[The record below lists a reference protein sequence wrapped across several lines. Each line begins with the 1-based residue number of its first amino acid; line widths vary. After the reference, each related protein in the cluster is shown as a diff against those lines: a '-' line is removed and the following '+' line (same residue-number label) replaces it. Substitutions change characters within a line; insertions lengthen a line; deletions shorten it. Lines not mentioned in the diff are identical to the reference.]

1 MINIFQFRDE
11 LIEHYQSFSQGFT
24 KIAADD
30 IRSFI
35 KQQFDAYKRFCPEP
49 LIQITPNYKVS
60 CSIDDLVRQGVLH
73 PDCAKIF
80 QFNGQ
85 GLNLFAHQYNAINMA
100 RSGKSYVVTSGTG
113 SGKSLT
119 FFIPIINAIL
129 QDKAQELI
137 TSGSHLNRPRIRA
150 IIIYPMNALA
160 NSQLEEIQK
169 FLQSFSGV
177 RVCRYTGQDDQA
189 SRQEMTDNPPDIILT
204 NFMMLEQILIRK
216 SDRVLVNNC
225 QDLRFL
231 VLDELHTYRG
241 RQGSDVAMLIRRLRV
256 QMNAKNLIC
265 IGTSATMAS
274 TGSQQDKN
282 AVVANFASHLFGCP
296 FQPEQVISEILEP
309 MTLAIPSAQEEF
321 ISFRKQLMQ
330 EVNLAAKLDEQGQ
343 SCLMLHNY
351 DEFKHSA
358 FARWLEQ
365 NLSITSKS
373 ERAIPQSISSIAG
386 RLTAMLCA
394 PMLATPQEVAA
405 FKLPDEL
412 LNGLVVAED
421 GRSKL
426 NPEGKADG
434 QYTGNDQ
441 LNAVWGDGKLSKRL
455 GADSNEQAFLGS
467 EAALLLADG
476 TLQQL
481 DGTTLSKIHEL
492 FVTSTQAL
500 KNFLSLFGQNDY
512 IRTPQGKNPFAFK
525 LHQFISG
532 PTRIYVSLQHP
543 QRYLT
548 LDGQNFVADPQDPNK
563 HYPLFEAYFCRDCG
577 MEYIPVKITEGAGR
591 KPNYIKVEPREFD
604 ARDDE
609 EQDDD
614 ECTIG
619 FICPRRLGQGYDGDD
634 EQLPDEWKD
643 PKKENAIKSAKKKA
657 VPELIYLDEYGYCN
671 GNGQPYWLI
680 KGTFQFCV
688 NCLHTFTTAGSEKHR
703 LLGLSGESRAS
714 VTTIISLQLI
724 RQLYQYIW
732 DNAQAQ
738 NREPSPAEENACKLL
753 GFVDNRQDAALQAGH
768 FNDFVLRLVMR
779 SSIIAALRNAQKPM
793 PIDSLVQSIC
803 EILHFSNK
811 YINDPEALSN
821 FMEEPQGQTNE
832 LISVRFSQALEQLQF
847 IFGMKIVD
855 ELRNLNLYTCPSLQ
869 ELHLIKL
876 QYLGLS
882 DMCNSEQF
890 MAQSALLSRLSPEAR
905 FQIFSDF
912 LDTLCNKQ
920 CIDSEYLNDG
930 KISSN
935 LKSSAKNILA
945 KWIPQGVFKNLS
957 PAFVLEKASST
968 AKVVLGTKLS
978 GVNRKIM
985 LHKAWKTIKYQPT
998 LEEASLVLQDMIS
1011 MLNKH
1016 GLLQQSSLKGADNKA
1031 DISGYRIRASVI
1043 LLSTDNALSHQV
1055 MNDEGAMRNELDGT
1069 IREAILD
1076 KANDSTVWGKVA
1088 QANKAAGTMAGELPS
1103 TNANYATDVTDT
1115 TDLTETGDDERFFAR
1130 LYLEIA
1136 KMLQNPTS
1144 SKKLIQTLL
1153 NIEAHEHTAQ
1163 VSSKDREELEQRFR
1177 ANQND
1182 LEKWKARS
1190 TAQPFKRLPLLF
1202 CSPTME
1208 LGIDISAL
1216 NYVLMRNVPPTA
1228 ANYVQRAGRAGRSGQ
1243 QSLVLT
1249 YCTARSPHDQWF
1261 FKHPEEM
1268 VQGIVNEPTID
1279 LTNDALIRSH
1289 LHAIWLAAGYVDI
1302 QNFVSQNL
1310 DLSRTNYPMIPT
1322 LQEQLNPQWALA
1334 DSNNTARGGK
1344 QAELSA
1350 TEYAASHD
1358 HSLDYTSYEEKN
1370 NRLALTPAAIVK
1382 NAVDMSRQVLSM
1394 VDEPEVQAKWLNNTE
1409 LESFIIRSYQE
1420 FDHSF
1425 DSWRTHYRSLQ
1436 SQLEL
1441 VGKQLNALNSNKEDR
1456 ERLQNEQAR
1465 VLAQI
1470 AFMTSTESYNNN
1482 NEFYVYRYLAS
1493 QGFLPGY
1500 NFPSMPLQAW
1510 LLEKD
1515 DLDKTHRNLISRPR
1529 FIGLSE
1535 FAPFSLIYHQ
1545 GRIFMSTRIRIPAE
1559 NFNTETK
1566 RLNTTVAHACERCGY
1581 ITTDA
1586 AANTCE
1592 YCASPLRPE
1601 SDIHNLY
1608 KISIV
1613 EATERERITVVDENR
1628 LSQGLEIHTLFSF
1641 AKDSSRLTGFLP
1653 PLKCELKYQDQ
1664 CLGVLTY
1671 AQNALIKR
1679 INLGWRNSNDRTGFL
1694 INPLNGCWKS
1704 TSKTQTDLPT
1714 RRGKGRKNATLIN
1727 AVLNSQTEATDK
1739 EAEVLQK
1746 IVPYVEDTHN
1756 LLILEPKGAGAGD
1769 TIFMATLQAAL
1780 QRAIEQV
1787 YQLEQSE
1794 LFVEPAPNEQERNLI
1809 LIYEAGEGGSGVL
1822 LNLIRNPEAI
1832 QAVAKRALKI
1842 MHYDMPQDPS
1852 TWDMAHIVNYNQNQH
1867 CLNGCYDCLLS
1878 YYNQREHVYINRR
1891 DDMTLNFLAKLSQC
1905 SVEKL
1910 YLEPADTETSVDP
1923 TQSTPPATP
1932 LDRFILWT
1940 SQRGYPHP
1948 DQIGKTFKVLKLSF
1962 DAAYNS
1968 EHICLSFTP
1977 RDPSDIETLEEV
1989 GWTVLDLSQEST
2001 WEEQMA
2007 RVFTSKV

>member
-11 LIEHYQSFSQGFT
+11 LIQHYQSFSQGFT
-24 KIAADD
+24 KIAAED

-60 CSIDDLVRQGVLH
+60 CSIDELVRQGVLH

-129 QDKAQELI
+129 QEKAQELS
-137 TSGSHLNRPRIRA
+137 TPGSLLNRPRVRA

-169 FLQSFSGV
+169 FLQNFSGI

-189 SRQEMTDNPPDIILT
+189 ARLEMKNNLPDIILT
-204 NFMMLEQILIRK
+204 NFMMLEQILIRR
-216 SDRVLVNNC
+216 SDRFLVNAC

-241 RQGSDVAMLIRRLRV
+241 RQGSDVAMLVRRLRI
-256 QMNAKNLIC
+256 QMNARNLIC

-282 AVVANFASHLFGCP
+282 AVVANFASHLFGCT
-296 FQPEQVISEILEP
+296 FQPEQVISETLDP
-309 MTLAIPSAQEEF
+309 MTLPIPRSQEEF
-321 ISFRKQLMQ
+321 INFRKQLMQ
-330 EVNLAAKLDEQGQ
+330 EVLLAAKLDEQGQ
-343 SCLMLHNY
+343 CCLMLHNY

-365 NLSITSKS
+365 NLSITSKF

-394 PMLATPQEVAA
+394 PILATPQEVAE
-405 FKLPDEL
+405 FKLPDAL
-412 LNGLVVAED
+412 LNGQVAAKD
-421 GRSKL
+421 GRSWL
-426 NPEGKADG
+426 NSEVAADG
-434 QYTGNDQ
+434 QQVVEQNNSTVGQDQ
-441 LNAVWGDGKLSKRL
+441 LNAIWGSDDKLSVGVGNDGKPHVGL
-455 GADSNEQAFLGS
+455 GN
-467 EAALLLADG
+467 
-476 TLQQL
+476 
-481 DGTTLSKIHEL
+481 GTTLSTIHEL
-492 FVTSTQAL
+492 FVTCTQAL

-532 PTRIYVSLQHP
+532 PTRIYVTLQHP

-563 HYPLFEAYFCRDCG
+563 FYPLFEAYFCRDCG

-609 EQDDD
+609 EQDAD
-614 ECTIG
+614 ECTMG
-619 FICPRRLGQGYDGDD
+619 FICPRRPEQGYKGDF

-657 VPELIYLDEYGYCN
+657 VPELIYLDEYGYCK

-732 DNAQAQ
+732 DNALAQ
-738 NREPSPAEENACKLL
+738 NREPSLAEENACKLL

-793 PIDSLVQSIC
+793 LIDSLVESIC
-803 EILHFSNK
+803 KLLHFSK
-811 YINDPEALSN
+811 DYIHDTEALSN
-821 FMEEPQGQTNE
+821 FMEVPQGETHE
-832 LISVRFSQALEQLQF
+832 LISVRFYQALEQIQF

-890 MAQSALLSRLSPEAR
+890 MAQSAFLSRLSPEAR

-920 CIDSEYLNDG
+920 CIDSEYLNEG

-957 PAFVLEKASST
+957 PAFVLEKATSS
-968 AKVVLGTKLS
+968 AKVVLGTKMS
-978 GVNRKIM
+978 GINRKIM
-985 LHKAWKTIKYQPT
+985 LHKAWKTINCNLTQEDAT
-998 LEEASLVLQDMIS
+998 QVLHDMIS

-1031 DISGYRIRASVI
+1031 DITGYRIRSSVI

-1069 IREAILD
+1069 IRETILD
-1076 KANDSTVWGKVA
+1076 KANDTAVWGKVA
-1088 QANKAAGTMAGELPS
+1088 QANKAVGTVAGDLPS
-1103 TNANYATDVTDT
+1103 TNANYATD
-1115 TDLTETGDDERFFAR
+1115 LTEPRDDERFFAR

-1144 SKKLIQTLL
+1144 SKSLLQTLL

-1182 LEKWKARS
+1182 LEKWKARR
-1190 TAQPFKRLPLLF
+1190 TDLPFKRLPLLF

-1289 LHAIWLAAGYVDI
+1289 LHAIWLAAGGVSMPNYVCD
-1302 QNFVSQNL
+1302 VL
-1310 DLSRTNYPMIPT
+1310 DRDRTNLPVIPE
-1322 LQEQLNPQWALA
+1322 LQFSLNPQWPLA
-1334 DSNNTARGGK
+1334 SSSQAYSTNTAGVGE
-1344 QAELSA
+1344 QDGFSA

-1358 HSLDYTSYEEKN
+1358 YSLDYAADELQDNEPQLSPAEIVEK
-1370 NRLALTPAAIVK
+1370 
-1382 NAVDMSRQVLSM
+1382 AVDMGRKVLSM
-1394 VDEPEVQAKWLNNTE
+1394 VDEPEVQEKWLNNTE
-1409 LESFIIRSYQE
+1409 LESFMARSYQE

-1425 DSWRTHYRSLQ
+1425 DSWRTHYSSLH
-1436 SQLEL
+1436 SQLKL
-1441 VGKQLNALNSNKEDR
+1441 VSKQLTALNATKEDR
-1456 ERLQNEQAR
+1456 ERLQSEHTR

-1470 AFMTSTESYNNN
+1470 GFMSDTKSYNN
-1482 NEFYVYRYLAS
+1482 NEFYVYRYLAN

-1515 DLDKTHRNLISRPR
+1515 DQDKNHRSLISRPR

-1559 NFNTETK
+1559 NFNSEAK

-1601 SDIHNLY
+1601 SDIRNLY

-1641 AKDSSRLTGFLP
+1641 AKDTSRLTGFLP

-1679 INLGWRNSNDRTGFL
+1679 INLGWRNSNDRSGFL

-1704 TSKTQTDLPT
+1704 SSKSQTDLPT
-1714 RRGKGRKNATLIN
+1714 RRGKGRKNAALTN
-1727 AVLNSQTEATDK
+1727 AALKSQTEAADN

-1794 LFVEPAPNEQERNLI
+1794 LFVEPAPNEHERNLI

-1822 LNLIRNPEAI
+1822 LNLIRKPEAI

-1842 MHYDMPQDPS
+1842 MHYDMPQDPA
-1852 TWDMAHIVNYNQNQH
+1852 TWDMEHIVNYNQNQH

-1891 DDMTLNFLAKLSQC
+1891 DDMTLNFLAKLGQC
-1905 SVEKL
+1905 TVEKL
-1910 YLEPADTETSVDP
+1910 SLDPIDYETSGDP

-1932 LDRFILWT
+1932 LERFILWT
-1940 SQRGYPHP
+1940 SQRGYPQP

-1977 RDPSDIETLEEV
+1977 RDPSDIESLADF

-2001 WEEQMA
+2001 WEEQIA
-2007 RVFTSKV
+2007 RVFNSKV